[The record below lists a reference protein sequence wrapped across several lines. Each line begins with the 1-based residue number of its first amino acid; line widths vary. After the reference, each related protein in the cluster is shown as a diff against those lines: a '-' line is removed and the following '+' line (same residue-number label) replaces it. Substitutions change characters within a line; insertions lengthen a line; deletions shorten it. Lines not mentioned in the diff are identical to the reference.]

1 MGRGRLAAGLV
12 ASLAVVAAMWG
23 AILGLGLEPQLGLDL
38 QGGVSIT
45 LIPAEGQGDIDEA
58 VLDQTVQVIR
68 QRIDAIGVAEPDIAR
83 QGETVL
89 VQLPGVADREQA
101 EEVIGR
107 TAVLQF
113 RRALEF
119 IPFGAENY
127 AESGESCDQTQGAV
141 PPEGEEVVLCERT
154 LGPAEREGTEPDA
167 LPAERWN
174 KYRLGPVIVGGDD
187 VTDARAAVD
196 PSGLSWYVELE
207 LDDDA
212 AQAFQTA
219 TGEMAC
225 DPEGAVTRQMAIVL
239 DGVVESAP
247 PMSPDISCGAGIPG
261 GQAVITASSREEAQ
275 ELAVVLRTGALPIEL
290 EFAQSASVSPT
301 LGEASLRAG
310 LLAGFIGLLLVAAYV
325 IALYRGM
332 GVAAVAELIVFGLL
346 TYGMVIILGEWIG
359 FTLTLAGIA
368 GIIVSVGIAA
378 DSSIIYR
385 ERYRDEIRAGRT
397 VRTAADHAFKK
408 SWRTNLTGNT
418 VSLLAALVLYVLAV
432 GPVRGFAFTLGL
444 STVIDTL
451 IFGTFTQCLFGLL
464 ARSPRLAKSRW
475 MGLRAEALA
484 PDAVGAGDRIQAKG
498 ASR

>member
-1 MGRGRLAAGLV
+1 MRKGRLVLGLV

-23 AILGLGLEPQLGLDL
+23 AILGLGLKPQLGLDL

-45 LIPAEGQGDIDEA
+45 LIPAPGQGDIDEA

-101 EEVIGR
+101 EDVIGR

-113 RRALEF
+113 RRVLEI

-127 AESGESCDQTQGAV
+127 AETGEPCDETQGAV
-141 PPEGEEVVLCERT
+141 PPEGEEVVLCERAF
-154 LGPAEREGTEPDA
+154 GPAAREGDEPEP
-167 LPAERWN
+167 LPAGQWT
-174 KYRLGPVIVGGDD
+174 KYRLGEVIVSGDD
-187 VTDARAAVD
+187 VTDARANVD
-196 PSGLSWYVELE
+196 PTGLQWHVELE
-207 LDDDA
+207 LDDDGA
-212 AQAFQTA
+212 DEFQTV
-219 TGEMAC
+219 TGELAC
-225 DPEGAVTRQMAIVL
+225 EPAESVLRQMAIVL

-247 PMSPDISCGAGIPG
+247 GMAQDIACGQGIPNG
-261 GQAVITASSREEAQ
+261 EAVITVGGAREEAQ

-310 LLAGFIGLLLVAAYV
+310 LLAGLIGLVLVALYMM
-325 IALYRGM
+325 ALYRGL
-332 GVAAVAELIVFGLL
+332 GLAAVAELVVFGLL

-385 ERYRDEIRAGRT
+385 ERYRDELRAGRT

-418 VSLLAALVLYVLAV
+418 VSFLAAAVLYLLAI

-444 STVIDTL
+444 STLIDTL
-451 IFGTFTQCLFGLL
+451 VFGTFTQSLFGLI
-464 ARSPRLAKSRW
+464 ARSPKLAQSKL
-475 MGLRAEALA
+475 MGLKAEAMA
-484 PDAVGAGDRIQAKG
+484 PDAVGAATKG
-498 ASR
+498 GTR